1 MQIKEIFSESLNG
14 ILGSFSNSTTGW
26 SGKKL
31 SAFAIVLTYIY
42 CHRFVNDT
50 NLATV
55 LGIDAGLITALFTV
69 NVVDKFK
76 NPMEQHDPN
85 TPKEE
90 KP

>member
-1 MQIKEIFSESLNG
+1 
-14 ILGSFSNSTTGW
+14 
-26 SGKKL
+26 
-31 SAFAIVLTYIY
+31 
-42 CHRFVNDT
+42 VNDT
-50 NLATV
+50 NLSTV
-55 LGIDAGLITALFTV
+55 LTIDAGLITALFTV